1 MSRTLSTLARV
12 SGGAMV
18 LAAVV
23 WQVGAGPFLDGV
35 RTVDA
40 ISLGAA
46 AGIAVVTTVCCAWR
60 WSLVARGLG
69 VEVPLRSAVA
79 AYYRSQFL
87 NTALPGGVLGDVHRG
102 VRHGRD
108 VGDVGKGLRAVG
120 WERSA
125 GQAVQAVLALAV
137 LSTLPSPVR
146 RPAAVGAAILVAAA
160 LVVVVVGRGLP
171 PTGSS
176 RWARGV
182 RTAATDVR
190 DGIAARGIWPGVVL
204 ASVAVVAGHAA
215 TFVIAARTAGVTAS
229 PVQLL
234 APTLLVLLAMGIPT
248 NVGGWG
254 PREGV
259 AAWAF
264 GTAGLGADLGVSTAV
279 VYGVMALVANLPGA
293 GVLVL
298 SWARAWVGRTP
309 GRAPVVTRDGTA
321 GAVGPALGPLTTS
334 YCPRVQ

>member
-12 SGGAMV
+12 CGGAAV
-18 LAAVV
+18 LAVVV
-23 WQVGAGPFLDGV
+23 WQVGTGPFVQGA
-35 RTVDA
+35 RNVDA
-40 ISLGAA
+40 WSLAA
-46 AGIAVVTTVCCAWR
+46 AAAIAVVTTVCCAWR
-60 WSLVARGLG
+60 WTLVARGLG

-87 NTALPGGVLGDVHRG
+87 NTTLPGGVLVDVHRG
-102 VRHGRD
+102 VRDGRD
-108 VGDVGKGLRAVG
+108 VGNLGRALRAVG

-137 LSTLPSPVR
+137 LSALPSPVR
-146 RPAAVGAAILVAAA
+146 RPATVGAVVLVAVVLA
-160 LVVVVVGRGLP
+160 VVVIGRRVS

-176 RWARGV
+176 GWARGV
-182 RTAATDVR
+182 RAAVSDVR
-190 DGIAARGIWPGVVL
+190 DGLAARGIWPGVVL
-204 ASVAVVAGHAA
+204 ASIAVVAGHAA
-215 TFVIAARTAGVTAS
+215 TFVIAARTAGVAAS
-229 PVQLL
+229 PTRLL
-234 APTLLVLLAMGIPT
+234 APTLLVLLAMGIPA

-264 GTAGLGADLGVSTAV
+264 GAAGLGADLGVSTAV
-279 VYGVMALVANLPGA
+279 VYGVMGLVANLPGA

-298 SWARAWVGRTP
+298 SWARGSVGRP
-309 GRAPVVTRDGTA
+309 PAATRDGA
-321 GAVGPALGPLTTS
+321 SEVAARSGLGPLTTS

>member
-1 MSRTLSTLARV
+1 MGRSLSTLARV
-12 SGGAMV
+12 CGGAAV
-18 LAAVV
+18 LAVVV
-23 WQVGAGPFLDGV
+23 WQVGTGPFLQGV

-40 ISLGAA
+40 WSLTAA
-46 AGIAVVTTVCCAWR
+46 AGIAALTTVCCAWR

-87 NTALPGGVLGDVHRG
+87 NTTLPGGVIGDVHRG

-108 VGDVGKGLRAVG
+108 VGNVGRALRAVG

-125 GQAVQAVLALAV
+125 GQAVQAVLALAM

-146 RPAAVGAAILVAAA
+146 RPAAVGAVTLVAVA
-160 LVVVVVGRGLP
+160 LVVVGIARGVS
-171 PTGSS
+171 PTVSS
-176 RWARGV
+176 GWARGV
-182 RTAATDVR
+182 RAAVRDVR
-190 DGIAARGIWPGVVL
+190 DGLAAPGIWPGVVL
-204 ASVAVVAGHAA
+204 ASVMVVAGHAT
-215 TFVIAARTAGVTAS
+215 TFVIAARTAGATAS
-229 PVQLL
+229 TVQML
-234 APTLLVLLAMGIPT
+234 APTLLVLLAMGIPA

-279 VYGVMALVANLPGA
+279 VYGVMGLVANLPGG

-298 SWARAWVGRTP
+298 SWARGSVV
-309 GRAPVVTRDGTA
+309 RAPATVRDEATA
-321 GAVGPALGPLTTS
+321 AAARPGFGPSTTS

>member
-12 SGGAMV
+12 CGGAAV
-18 LAAVV
+18 LAVVV
-23 WQVGAGPFLDGV
+23 WQVGIGPFLQGV

-40 ISLGAA
+40 WSLVAA
-46 AGIAVVTTVCCAWR
+46 AAIAVVTTLCCAWR
-60 WSLVARGLG
+60 WTLVARGLG
-69 VEVPLRSAVA
+69 VAVPLRSAVA

-87 NTALPGGVLGDVHRG
+87 NTTLPGGVLGDVHRG

-108 VGDVGKGLRAVG
+108 VGNVGRALRAVG

-146 RPAAVGAAILVAAA
+146 RPAAVGAVILVAVV
-160 LVVVVVGRGLP
+160 LVVLVNGWGVP
-171 PTGSS
+171 PTGSTG
-176 RWARGV
+176 WARGV
-182 RTAATDVR
+182 RAAVGDVR
-190 DGIAARGIWPGVVL
+190 DGLAARGIWPGVVL
-204 ASVAVVAGHAA
+204 ASLVVVAGHAT
-215 TFVIAARTAGVTAS
+215 TFVIAARTAGVAAS
-229 PVQLL
+229 PMQLL
-234 APTLLVLLAMGIPT
+234 APTLLVLLAMGIPA

-279 VYGVMALVANLPGA
+279 VYGVMGLVANLPGA

-298 SWARAWVGRTP
+298 SWARSS
-309 GRAPVVTRDGTA
+309 VVRPPTATRDGA
-321 GAVGPALGPLTTS
+321 SEVAARRGLGPLTTS

>member
-12 SGGAMV
+12 CGGAAV
-18 LAAVV
+18 LAVVV
-23 WQVGAGPFLDGV
+23 WQVGTGPFVQGA

-40 ISLGAA
+40 WSLAA
-46 AGIAVVTTVCCAWR
+46 AAAIAVGTTVCCAWR
-60 WSLVARGLG
+60 WTLVARGLG
-69 VEVPLRSAVA
+69 MEVPLRSAVA

-87 NTALPGGVLGDVHRG
+87 NTTLPGGVLGDVHRG

-108 VGDVGKGLRAVG
+108 VGNLGRALRAVG

-146 RPAAVGAAILVAAA
+146 RPATVGAVVLVAVVLA
-160 LVVVVVGRGLP
+160 VVVIGRGVS

-176 RWARGV
+176 AWARGV
-182 RTAATDVR
+182 RAAVSDVR
-190 DGIAARGIWPGVVL
+190 DGLADRGIWPGVVL

-215 TFVIAARTAGVTAS
+215 TFVIAARTAGVAAS
-229 PVQLL
+229 PTRLL
-234 APTLLVLLAMGIPT
+234 APTLLVLLAMGIPA

-264 GTAGLGADLGVSTAV
+264 GAAGLGADLGVSTAV
-279 VYGVMALVANLPGA
+279 VYGVMGLVANLPGA

-298 SWARAWVGRTP
+298 SWVRGSVGRP
-309 GRAPVVTRDGTA
+309 SAATRDGASEAATRS
-321 GAVGPALGPLTTS
+321 GLGPLTTS